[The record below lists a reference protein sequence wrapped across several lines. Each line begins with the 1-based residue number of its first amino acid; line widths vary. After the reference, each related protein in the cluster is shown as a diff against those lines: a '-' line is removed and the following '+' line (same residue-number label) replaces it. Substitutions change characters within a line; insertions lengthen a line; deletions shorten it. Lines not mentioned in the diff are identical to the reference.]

1 MRQGFSTLF
10 RAFGAVCAL
19 TLLLSGCGAS
29 DDDELRRWTAE
40 QRAQTRP
47 RIVPINPPK
56 QFLPQGYEQAS
67 AADPFD
73 MQKLAQALRR
83 ESRAANNDLVAPE
96 LQRRKEPLEA
106 FPLDTMRMV
115 GSLTKGNRLVALV
128 RANNLLYQVRVGEH
142 LGQNF
147 GRVTRIDETELT
159 LREVVQDATGDWV
172 ERTTAL
178 ELQEMK

>member
-1 MRQGFSTLF
+1 MKQGFPALF
-10 RAFGAVCAL
+10 RAFCAFGAL

-29 DDDELRRWTAE
+29 DEDDLRRWTAE

-47 RIVPINPPK
+47 RIEPINPPK
-56 QFLPQGYEQAS
+56 QFLPQGYEQAA
-67 AADPFD
+67 AADPFE
-73 MQKLAQALRR
+73 MQKLAKALRR
-83 ESRAANNDLVAPE
+83 ESRSANNDLVAPE

-106 FPLDTMRMV
+106 YPLDTMRMV
-115 GSLTKGNRLVALV
+115 GSLTKAGQLVALV
-128 RANNLLYQVRVGEH
+128 QANNLLYQVRPGEH

-147 GRVTRIDETELT
+147 GRVTRITESGMT

-172 ERTTAL
+172 ERAAAL